1 MSVSFYEGRGFP
13 SGLKNID
20 MGHYA
25 GRRSLGD
32 AGWDAVASVFNAP
45 VNLFKGIFVDKPAA
59 EQAAQVAI
67 AQAQGLAAVQ
77 IQGQQEL
84 LAEER
89 QKTFRTAL
97 LVGAGVL
104 GLLAIGIILKRP
116 RKVAVA
122 GYRKSRRSHSRRSRR

>member
-1 MSVSFYEGRGFP
+1 MSVSFYEGHGFP
-13 SGLKNID
+13 GELKNID

-45 VNLFKGIFVDKPAA
+45 VNLFKGIFVDKPMA

-67 AQAQGLAAVQ
+67 AQAQGIAAVQ

-104 GLLAIGIILKRP
+104 GLLAVGIILKRRP
-116 RKVAVA
+116 RAVA
-122 GYRKSRRSHSRRSRR
+122 GYRRSRRSRRSRR